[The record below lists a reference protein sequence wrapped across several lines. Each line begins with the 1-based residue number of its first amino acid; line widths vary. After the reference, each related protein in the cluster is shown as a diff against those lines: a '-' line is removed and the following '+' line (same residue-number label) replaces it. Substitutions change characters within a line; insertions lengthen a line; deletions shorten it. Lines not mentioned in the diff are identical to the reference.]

1 MKKKLTL
8 IIMLLC
14 SALSISAA
22 ATNTLF
28 DFGWKFYEGDVKG
41 AQAVDFDDSKWQNV
55 NLPHDWDIHHSP
67 ERTAP
72 TANDG
77 GYYPAGFGWY
87 RKTFAVP
94 EGDIV
99 KLHFEGVYQ
108 RCEVYVNGQ
117 LAGRHAYGYTP
128 FTVEI
133 TNQIRS
139 SGVQE
144 WRSAGNT
151 EASNS
156 KTQKLG
162 EAVVAV
168 RVDNS
173 QKTNC
178 RWYSGS
184 GIYRHVCLQ
193 TINKVHIAEN

>member
-1 MKKKLTL
+1 M
-8 IIMLLC
+8 
-14 SALSISAA
+14 
-22 ATNTLF
+22 
-28 DFGWKFYEGDVKG
+28 
-41 AQAVDFDDSKWQNV
+41 
-55 NLPHDWDIHHSP
+55 
-67 ERTAP
+67 
-72 TANDG
+72 
-77 GYYPAGFGWY
+77 
-87 RKTFAVP
+87 P

-133 TNQIRS
+133 TNQLRSEGEIIGS

-144 WRSAGNT
+144 WRSADNT

-173 QKTNC
+173 QQTNC

-184 GIYRHVCLQ
+184 GIYRHVWLQ
-193 TINKVHIAEN
+193 TMNKVHIAENGVFVTTPKVSAECAEVKVEVTVNNNAAETREAKVGVAVRSRQ

>member
-1 MKKKLTL
+1 MKKNLTL

-14 SALSISAA
+14 FPILLLAA
-22 ATNTLF
+22 TTNTLF
-28 DFGWKFYEGDVKG
+28 DFGWKFCEGDVKG
-41 AQAVDFDDSKWQNV
+41 AHDVNFDDSKWQTV

-87 RKTFAVP
+87 RKTFTVP

-128 FTVEI
+128 FTVDI
-133 TNQIRS
+133 TRQIRSTGEIIGS

-144 WRSAGNT
+144 WRSADNT

-156 KTQKLG
+156 QPYNLKT
-162 EAVVAV
+162 
-168 RVDNS
+168 S
-173 QKTNC
+173 QPHNRC
-178 RWYSGS
+178 RA
-184 GIYRHVCLQ
+184 R
-193 TINKVHIAEN
+193 

>member
-1 MKKKLTL
+1 MKKNLTL

-14 SALSISAA
+14 FPTLLLA
-22 ATNTLF
+22 ATKTLF

-133 TNQIRS
+133 TNQIGSSGEFIGS
-139 SGVQE
+139 SGVQTIP
-144 WRSAGNT
+144 RQA
-151 EASNS
+151 
-156 KTQKLG
+156 TQKLK
-162 EAVVAV
+162 
-168 RVDNS
+168 N
-173 QKTNC
+173 
-178 RWYSGS
+178 
-184 GIYRHVCLQ
+184 
-193 TINKVHIAEN
+193 